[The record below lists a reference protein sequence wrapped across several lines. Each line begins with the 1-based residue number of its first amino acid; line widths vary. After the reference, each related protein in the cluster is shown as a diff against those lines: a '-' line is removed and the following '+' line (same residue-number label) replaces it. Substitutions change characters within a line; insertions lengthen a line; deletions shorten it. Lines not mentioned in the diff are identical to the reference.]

1 MHLPTIVSG
10 VRDHNIRIGR
20 EAVGSTGRGIRL
32 MNNFHPIV
40 QLRSTARLRKR
51 RRIREWPSNL
61 QRFFLCARLNETRY
75 FPSKC

>member
-40 QLRSTARLRKR
+40 QLRSTASL
-51 RRIREWPSNL
+51 
-61 QRFFLCARLNETRY
+61 
-75 FPSKC
+75 